1 MREIFYIFLVS
12 CLIFTIFSCGKTS
25 EENINDTI
33 SKTNETVDDTVG
45 IVNDNIFGGTGEG
58 SGIIHTKFVKKV
70 LPENYC
76 ASSVDVKQTNDGG
89 YIIAGCY
96 GKIGSEDGKAWLMK
110 TDVYG
115 EKQ

>member
-12 CLIFTIFSCGKTS
+12 CLIFNIFSCVKTS

-58 SGIIHTKFVKKV
+58 SGIIDT
-70 LPENYC
+70 
-76 ASSVDVKQTNDGG
+76 
-89 YIIAGCY
+89 
-96 GKIGSEDGKAWLMK
+96 
-110 TDVYG
+110 
-115 EKQ
+115 